1 MKVDLPLVQYILCM
15 FHTTVA
21 FTRKESQFVKYSFY
35 TVNYTRKTNWKLCQ
49 YCLQWIKVHVTKKKS
64 MCVRKIRTWNSMNFI
79 HENRPIRLIDI
90 QSTPKMNSAL
100 SAAVIIN
107 PFLLTVEELFHR
119 VLVEFFIVIRRSPH
133 LCIVL

>member
-1 MKVDLPLVQYILCM
+1 M
-15 FHTTVA
+15 
-21 FTRKESQFVKYSFY
+21 S
-35 TVNYTRKTNWKLCQ
+35 
-49 YCLQWIKVHVTKKKS
+49 
-64 MCVRKIRTWNSMNFI
+64 
-79 HENRPIRLIDI
+79 
-90 QSTPKMNSAL
+90 SAI